1 MTDDD
6 FKKLPPAEQK
16 TRRKL
21 GEAMMRFVKKIT
33 EMKMIDLERK
43 YDTAGEEWKSGGE
56 PEKDDA
62 MRRQVTQNYRIEV
75 ERAAK
80 KGIET
85 ALTWHTLAMW
95 TEAGKERIGYFSR
108 ALECVESE
116 VKEGAVPK
124 SAGPGWSDTHTQADC
139 LFEIARVH
147 AQEGE
152 AAVARDFLLR
162 ALPLAQEAERLRG
175 PAGITHEDNLEGRIA
190 ELLLKLPEDG
200 EKE

>member
-1 MTDDD
+1 MSGDDS
-6 FKKLPPAEQK
+6 KKLPPEEQK

-21 GEAMMRFVKKIT
+21 GEAMLRFVKKNT
-33 EMKMIDLERK
+33 EMMMIDLERK
-43 YDTAGEEWKSGGE
+43 SDTAGEEGKAGAE

-62 MRRQVTQNYRIEV
+62 RRRQLTQNYRIEV

-80 KGIET
+80 KGIES
-85 ALTWHTLAMW
+85 ALTWHTLAVW
-95 TEAGKERIGYFSR
+95 TEEGKERIGYFAR
-108 ALECVESE
+108 ALECVECE

-124 SAGPGWSDTHTQADC
+124 SAGPGWSDTHMQADC
-139 LFEIARVH
+139 LFEIGRVH
-147 AQEGE
+147 AGEGD

-175 PAGITHEDNLEGRIA
+175 AAGITHEDNLEGRIA

-200 EKE
+200 GTE